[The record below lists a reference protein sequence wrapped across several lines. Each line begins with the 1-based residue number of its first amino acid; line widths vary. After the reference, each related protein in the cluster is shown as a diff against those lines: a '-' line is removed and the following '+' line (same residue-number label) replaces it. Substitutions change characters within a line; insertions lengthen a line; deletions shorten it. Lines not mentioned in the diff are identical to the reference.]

1 MVESAFYLVTKDVAM
16 RSGVIKER
24 YRIKDG
30 RFVLDNKDLARIR
43 FRPDEYIDGLKGV
56 EKVDIQTA
64 KRLIAENGYQM
75 GVETSNVG
83 NDVAEETNNETNEN
97 EEE

>member
-16 RSGVIKER
+16 RSGVIEER

-43 FRPDEYIDGLKGV
+43 FRPEEYIDGLKGV
-56 EKVDIQTA
+56 EKVDIQRA
-64 KRLIAENGYQM
+64 KRLIAENGYEM
-75 GVETSNVG
+75 GVETCIVG